1 MACGKGA
8 GAAAGAPHTAA
19 RGDVGGA
26 AEGRWRGEA
35 LPLPLLL
42 LLLPVLLPGRAHSG
56 GGGGAA
62 ADAAIS

>member
-1 MACGKGA
+1 MACGKGM

-26 AEGRWRGEA
+26 AAGRWRGEA